1 MNAALDPHKDR
12 LLNDLRVVVADAEA
26 LLQAGAHEASAGT
39 LAAREQLLARLDA
52 ARESMGRARQTLVER
67 SKAAGRA
74 ADSYVHEN
82 PWKAIGA
89 AAGAGMLFG
98 LLLARR

>member
-26 LLQAGAHEASAGT
+26 LLQAGAGELGT
-39 LAAREQLLARLDA
+39 ATHDTREQLIARLQDARTRMAQMQERLLAR
-52 ARESMGRARQTLVER
+52 
-67 SKAAGRA
+67 SKSAGRA
-74 ADSYVHEN
+74 ADHYVHEN

-89 AAGAGMLFG
+89 AAGAGLLFG

>member
-26 LLQAGAHEASAGT
+26 LLQAGAGELGTSAHDT
-39 LAAREQLLARLDA
+39 REQLLARLQETRNRLGQMQDRLLA
-52 ARESMGRARQTLVER
+52 R
-67 SKAAGRA
+67 SKAVGRA
-74 ADSYVHEN
+74 ADHYVHEN

-89 AAGAGMLFG
+89 AAGAGMLLG

>member
-26 LLQAGAHEASAGT
+26 LLQAGAGEIGSGT
-39 LAAREQLLARLDA
+39 HHAREQLIARLQETRD
-52 ARESMGRARQTLVER
+52 RMGRMQETLLAR

-74 ADSYVHEN
+74 ADVYVHEN

-89 AAGAGMLFG
+89 AAGAGVLVG
-98 LLLARR
+98 LLLGRR